1 MEKFDENISFV
12 ARHWRSGAFSASAGW
27 RRLGIPRAGWA
38 RWRVAA
44 SIAAG
49 TVLAASAIIYNI
61 VTPGTPE
68 PSVPTENITP
78 PPPSSTPEIKRIE
91 FDNRPIAVVAAEIE
105 KVYGVKLGNVP
116 DDDLR
121 LSLSYE
127 GTAADLVD
135 TINDLLGT
143 EIEIVGHDE

>member
-1 MEKFDENISFV
+1 M
-12 ARHWRSGAFSASAGW
+12 
-27 RRLGIPRAGWA
+27 
-38 RWRVAA
+38 
-44 SIAAG
+44 
-49 TVLAASAIIYNI
+49 
-61 VTPGTPE
+61 TPGTPE
-68 PSVPTENITP
+68 PSVPTENITTP
-78 PPPSSTPEIKRIE
+78 APSSTPEIKRIE

-116 DDDLR
+116 DDDIR

>member
-61 VTPGTPE
+61 VPPGTPE
-68 PSVPTENITP
+68 PSVPTENITAP
-78 PPPSSTPEIKRIE
+78 APSSTPEIKRIE

>member
-12 ARHWRSGAFSASAGW
+12 ARHWRPGAFSASAGW
-27 RRLGIPRAGWA
+27 RRLGISRAGWA

-68 PSVPTENITP
+68 PSVPTENITAP
-78 PPPSSTPEIKRIE
+78 APSSTHEIKRIE

-116 DDDLR
+116 DDDLC

>member
-1 MEKFDENISFV
+1 M
-12 ARHWRSGAFSASAGW
+12 
-27 RRLGIPRAGWA
+27 
-38 RWRVAA
+38 
-44 SIAAG
+44 
-49 TVLAASAIIYNI
+49 
-61 VTPGTPE
+61 
-68 PSVPTENITP
+68 
-78 PPPSSTPEIKRIE
+78 
-91 FDNRPIAVVAAEIE
+91 AAEIE

-116 DDDLR
+116 DDDIR